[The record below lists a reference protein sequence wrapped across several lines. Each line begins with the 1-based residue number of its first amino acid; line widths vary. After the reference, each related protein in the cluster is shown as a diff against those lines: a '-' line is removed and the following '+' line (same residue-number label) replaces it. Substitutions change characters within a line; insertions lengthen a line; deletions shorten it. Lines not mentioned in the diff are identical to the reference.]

1 MIKQFKDF
9 FEKVKKKFRSF
20 SESLLNPFSKQR
32 LPRTETKIR
41 RLSSEAL
48 HSLIF
53 FQLMIIIAGI
63 GGAGWYY
70 WKVIKE
76 QNTDKKVEFPKAV
89 VEAGPVDVGVF
100 ETFLTTVGTLKANE
114 SIVIRPEIEGKI
126 KSVLFKSGEKVSK
139 GDTLIILEDDTYV
152 ARQKEA
158 RSKVSLWKGKYERAN
173 TLYERKAGTLKEK
186 DESYHQLK
194 IAEAELELARSQKQ
208 KTVIKAPFE
217 GYIGFKDIS
226 PGSYVKPGEDL
237 VVLDDFD
244 PVKVDFRLAETLLD
258 KISIGKEVQVEVEG
272 FQDSVYPATI
282 EAIDSNVDP
291 LGHNIRVRATLS
303 NKEDL
308 FKPGLFVKVKLLLS
322 SHENVIMVPET
333 ALESRGNQEFVYV
346 VDQGLARYTPVRPG
360 GRNGEKVEI
369 LSGLQPGQI
378 VIVAGQMKVQDRF
391 PVMVVPPQ
399 TLKRG

>member
-1 MIKQFKDF
+1 MINWFKDF
-9 FEKVKKKFRSF
+9 FWKIKK
-20 SESLLNPFSKQR
+20 EC
-32 LPRTETKIR
+32 R
-41 RLSSEAL
+41 RLSEPFLNHLSKRKLPRIEIKGKRLSTQAL
-48 HSLIF
+48 HSLVF
-53 FQLMIIIAGI
+53 FQLMVIIAGV

-70 WKVIKE
+70 WKVIKA
-76 QNTDKKVEFPKAV
+76 QNVDKKVEFPRAV
-89 VEAGPVDVGVF
+89 VEAGPVEVGVF

-114 SIVIRPEIEGKI
+114 SIVIRPEIEGKV

-139 GDTLIILEDDTYV
+139 GDVLIILEDDVYA

-158 RSKVSLWKGKYERAN
+158 ESKVSLWKGKYERAH

-186 DESYHQLK
+186 DESYHQLH
-194 IAEAELELARSQKQ
+194 ISEAELQLARSQKR
-208 KTVIKAPFE
+208 KTVIKAPFD

-244 PVKVDFRLAETLLD
+244 PVKVEFRLAETLLD
-258 KISIGKEVQVEVEG
+258 RISVGKEVQVEVEG
-272 FQDSVYPATI
+272 FPDSIYPATI
-282 EAIDSNVDP
+282 EAIDSNIDP
-291 LGHNIRVRATLS
+291 MGHNIRVRATLS

-322 SHENVIMVPET
+322 SHENVIMIPET

>member
-9 FEKVKKKFRSF
+9 FERAKKRLGSAFDSFLTYFSKRGFPRPRIKVK
-20 SESLLNPFSKQR
+20 
-32 LPRTETKIR
+32 
-41 RLSSEAL
+41 RLSVPAL
-48 HSLIF
+48 HSLVF
-53 FQLMIIIAGI
+53 FQLMIIIAGV

-76 QNTDKKVEFPKAV
+76 QNTDKKVEFPRAV
-89 VEAGPVDVGVF
+89 VEAGPVEVGVF

-139 GDTLIILEDDTYV
+139 GDVLIILEDDTYV

-158 RSKVSLWKGKYERAN
+158 ESKVSLWKGKYERAH

-194 IAEAELELARSQKQ
+194 IAEAELQLARSQKR
-208 KTVIKAPFE
+208 KTVIKAPFN

-226 PGSYVKPGEDL
+226 AGSYVKPGEDL

-244 PVKVDFRLAETLLD
+244 PVKVEFRLAETLLD
-258 KISIGKEVQVEVEG
+258 KISIGKEVQIEVEG
-272 FQDSVYPATI
+272 FPDSVYPATI
-282 EAIDSNVDP
+282 EAIDSSVDP
-291 LGHNIRVRATLS
+291 MGHNIRVRATLA

-322 SHENVIMVPET
+322 SHENVIMIPET
-333 ALESRGNQEFVYV
+333 ALESRGNQEFVYTV
-346 VDQGLARYTPVRPG
+346 EQGMARYTPVRPG

-369 LSGLQPGQI
+369 LSGLQPGQV
-378 VIVAGQMKVQDRF
+378 VIVAGQIKVQDRF

>member
-1 MIKQFKDF
+1 MINWFKDF
-9 FEKVKKKFRSF
+9 FEKAKKGFRRF
-20 SESLLNPFSKQR
+20 FEPFLKDFSKKS
-32 LPRTETKIR
+32 LPRIEVK
-41 RLSSEAL
+41 RLSTQAL
-48 HSLIF
+48 HSLVF
-53 FQLMIIIAGI
+53 FQLMVIIAGV

-70 WKVIKE
+70 WKVVKS
-76 QNTDKKVEFPKAV
+76 QNIDKKVDFPKVV
-89 VEAGPVDVGVF
+89 VEAGPVEVGVF

-114 SIVIRPEIEGKI
+114 SIVIRPEIEGKV

-139 GDTLIILEDDTYV
+139 GDVLITLEDDAYG

-158 RSKVSLWKGKYERAN
+158 ESKVSLWKGKYERAN

-194 IAEAELELARSQKQ
+194 ISEAELQLARSQKR
-208 KTVIKAPFE
+208 KTVIKAPFD

-226 PGSYVKPGEDL
+226 PGSYVKTGEDL

-244 PVKVDFRLAETLLD
+244 PVKVEFRLAESLLD
-258 KISIGKEVQVEVEG
+258 RILVGKEVQVEVEG
-272 FQDSVYPATI
+272 FPDSIYPATI
-282 EAIDSNVDP
+282 EAIDSNIDP
-291 LGHNIRVRATLS
+291 LGHNIRVRASLS

-322 SHENVIMVPET
+322 SHENVIMIPET

-346 VDQGLARYTPVRPG
+346 VDQGLARYAPVRPG